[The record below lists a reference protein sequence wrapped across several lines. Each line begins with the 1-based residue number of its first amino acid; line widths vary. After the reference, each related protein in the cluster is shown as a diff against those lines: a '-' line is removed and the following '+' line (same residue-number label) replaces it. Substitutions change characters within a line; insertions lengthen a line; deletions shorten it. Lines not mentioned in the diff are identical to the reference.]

1 MNDCRILIAED
12 DPGIRDFL
20 EDALK
25 MQGYQVESVEDG
37 TRALEALAAEPFDL
51 VLSDVRMP
59 NVDGIELCRQMS
71 ALHPHVPVV
80 LMTGLSAAENE
91 AILSAS
97 GAHALLHKP
106 IRIRRLQEILSGAVS
121 PR

>member
-1 MNDCRILIAED
+1 VNNCRILIAED

-20 EDALK
+20 TDALK
-25 MQGYQVESVEDG
+25 MQGYSVASAGDG
-37 TRALEALAAEPFDL
+37 TRALEMLGAAPFDL

-59 NVDGIELCRQMS
+59 HVDGIELCRQMR
-71 ALHPHVPVV
+71 ALHPRVPVV
-80 LMTGLSAAENE
+80 LMTGLSATEND

-106 IRIRRLQEILSGAVS
+106 IRIRRLQEILCGAVG